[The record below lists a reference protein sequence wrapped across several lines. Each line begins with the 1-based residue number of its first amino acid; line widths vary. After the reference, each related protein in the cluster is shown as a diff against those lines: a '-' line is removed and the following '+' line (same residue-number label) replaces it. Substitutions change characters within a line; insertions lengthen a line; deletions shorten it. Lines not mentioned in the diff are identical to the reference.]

1 MPMAHKR
8 AVRRQAQVSL
18 TMELVP
24 TTDEQLRHLAED
36 DPHLGPHFAGVFA
49 SDRLPRLPIRDRA
62 QGYIVNVDPHD
73 RPGSHWMALWTPGP
87 DDDEDEEG
95 GETCLVMDSFGLPL
109 WRYGAPALD
118 DWLKTHWSTVRF
130 NRRSLQAIDSNTC
143 GAYALLF
150 LVHCSLGGTLQT
162 FQQFFSRYDFV
173 KNDARAA
180 AWFKRLVRRDLAW
193 HRLTGP
199 IRQSNHVP
207 VRLMDMLMTMTG
219 SPEGQNYDTVY

>member
-1 MPMAHKR
+1 
-8 AVRRQAQVSL
+8 
-18 TMELVP
+18 MELVP

-36 DPHLGPHFAGVFA
+36 DPHLGPHFAGVFP
-49 SDRLPRLPIRDRA
+49 SDRLPPRPIRDRA

-87 DDDEDEEG
+87 DDDEEE
-95 GETCLVMDSFGLPL
+95 ETCLVMDSFGLPL
-109 WRYGAPALD
+109 WRYGAPALE
-118 DWLKTHWSTVRF
+118 DWLEKHWSTLRF

-162 FQQFFSRYDFV
+162 FQQYFSRYDFV

-219 SPEGQNYDTVY
+219 NPEGQNYDTVY